1 MIVNLLMALVEAM
14 KIAKLTDYEINTKS
28 FYFPCN
34 NITLFWQH
42 TSSHDSSAMMVKVM
56 IGTCAEVV

>member
-1 MIVNLLMALVEAM
+1 MALVEAM

-42 TSSHDSSAMMVKVM
+42 TSSHDSSAMMVKAM